1 MSMLTNPATNVR
13 EFDRAFPLSILRRVS
28 TAAAFLESI
37 GLAGT
42 DAHQLPESTK
52 RFPDGAH
59 VRIEIPSTEGPACL
73 EAVLEEALRLDV
85 PIHRVSQG
93 SGVLMLTDAE
103 LDAMARIAADA
114 IVEVS
119 LFARPNAGWEN
130 SVMARTP
137 GGAVAAASARGVEQL
152 VAVLDDA
159 ARAAGAGIRSVLLA
173 DLGALSV
180 FGQMRTAGALPA
192 SMQAKISVMLPAA
205 NPASARVLV
214 QLGADTLNLP
224 TDLSLAQI
232 AAMRAAVDIPFD
244 IYVESPDSI
253 GGLIRLTE
261 VAALVRVAAPVYI
274 KFGLRNA
281 PDLYPSGRH
290 LESMAILQSR
300 ERVHRARLGLERL
313 NRSGMEFVMSK
324 LGAPGIALPQPSA
337 RVEAAR

>member
-1 MSMLTNPATNVR
+1 MS
-13 EFDRAFPLSILRRVS
+13 S
-28 TAAAFLESI
+28 AAAFLESI
-37 GLAGT
+37 GLASVDPHG
-42 DAHQLPESTK
+42 LPDSGK
-52 RFPDGAH
+52 RFPDGAQ

-73 EAVLEEALRLDV
+73 DAVLEEAQRLDV

-103 LDAMARIAADA
+103 LESMVGIAVGAT
-114 IVEVS
+114 VEVS
-119 LFARPNAGWEN
+119 LFARPNAGWDN

-137 GGAVAAASARGVEQL
+137 GGSVAAASARGTEQL
-152 VAVLDDA
+152 VAVLDDVT
-159 ARAAGAGIRSVLLA
+159 RAAGAGIRSVLLA

-192 SMQAKISVMLPAA
+192 AMQAKISVMLPAA

-232 AAMRAAVDIPFD
+232 AAIRAAVDIPFD

-253 GGLIRLTE
+253 GGLVRLSE
-261 VAALVRVAAPVYI
+261 IAALVRVAAPVYV

-290 LESMAILQSR
+290 LDAMAVLQSR
-300 ERVHRARLGLERL
+300 ERVHRARLGLEQL
-313 NRSGMEFVMSK
+313 MRSGEDFVMSK
-324 LGAPGIALPQPSA
+324 LGAQGIALPQLPVRA
-337 RVEAAR
+337 GAAS